1 MAGLSDAFKSGGG
14 IAGIADGGVV
24 ESGFRPDVA
33 NDSGAGVDSDSDGY
47 ISFQELMRAVNEFF
61 DGTNNL
67 TLQDLYDLNEYFFA
81 Q

>member
-1 MAGLSDAFKSGGG
+1 MIPEKLK
-14 IAGIADGGVV
+14 
-24 ESGFRPDVA
+24 
-33 NDSGAGVDSDSDGY
+33 GVDSDSDGY

>member
-1 MAGLSDAFKSGGG
+1 LNYTPGKLPEKLR
-14 IAGIADGGVV
+14 V
-24 ESGFRPDVA
+24 
-33 NDSGAGVDSDSDGY
+33 VDSDADGY